1 MLSVVTR
8 GPHQTQSIADT
19 AGPDWNRRSVISTE
33 PSLSWLE
40 ITTFVDEF
48 YDGAGRYLG
57 SAGSVDVIP
66 DGVIVHAPAPAR
78 ESRHGEACGAPDQ
91 GTHGVKVDMRLGV
104 TRHQLLEINDHL
116 YIR

>member
-8 GPHQTQSIADT
+8 GPHQTQSIAET

-48 YDGAGRYLG
+48 YDGAGRYLC
-57 SAGSVDVIP
+57 SAGCVDVIP
-66 DGVIVHAPAPAR
+66 DGVVVHSPPTTR
-78 ESRHGEACGAPDQ
+78 ETVDCKTAGASEQRTDSWRDKLSEDCYHEELH
-91 GTHGVKVDMRLGV
+91 T
-104 TRHQLLEINDHL
+104 N
-116 YIR
+116 